1 MKGQAMVCAALPVC
15 WAARC
20 AAPIEFCAPA
30 LATLAPGARR

>member
-1 MKGQAMVCAALPVC
+1 MKGQAMVCAALPAC